1 MPESHEERLDGLGG
15 GQEKEK
21 TDSLHEGEASG
32 GKQISGLRD
41 AEESRHGPEKKRKR
55 QSEANKH
62 VKELGTKESLVRRDV
77 ISEVNTG
84 SVTAYAYPLKKRIR
98 TLKAKIRYMK
108 DRVEGVLSL
117 RLTSLNRIQSHQGGM
132 KARNSDGHGAEVPFH
147 ADIRHVHAAGA
158 ANVNDSSH
166 AAQSLTASSTSK
178 LYSHS
183 SHVFLH

>member
-1 MPESHEERLDGLGG
+1 M
-15 GQEKEK
+15 
-21 TDSLHEGEASG
+21 
-32 GKQISGLRD
+32 RD

-55 QSEANKH
+55 QGEANKH

-77 ISEVNTG
+77 ISEVNMG
-84 SVTAYAYPLKKRIR
+84 SVTAYAHPLKKRTR
-98 TLKAKIRYMK
+98 TLKTEDPVHAEQSGGGFGPETYK
-108 DRVEGVLSL
+108 
-117 RLTSLNRIQSHQGGM
+117 LNRIQSHQGGM
-132 KARNSDGHGAEVPFH
+132 KASDGHGAEVPFP
-147 ADIRHVHAAGA
+147 ADIRHAHAAGA